1 MITFF
6 LGTNALLSAAEILAV
21 LNRLGI
27 SYTVHDTTPSLLRL
41 ETDKPLPP
49 DVIKILGG
57 TIRITS
63 DISSWP
69 HMPSAEEVLDA
80 LPELP
85 TKWTL
90 GIGMVGMSQNVRAL
104 GTGLKKAARLRES
117 RLSFIEPRSGHRD
130 HRNTRGKFS
139 HDTRNF
145 RENRSH
151 TSPHHTAPSSLLNAA
166 QIIFHKLTLEPNM
179 ELIFLELHGNYILLK
194 TIAVQDITSY
204 EIRDTARPA
213 RDARVGLLPPKLAQ
227 IMINLALGTRDDSA
241 NANGAYSQENP
252 PAIYDPFCGMGTLL
266 QEAWLMGFRSFG
278 SDISG
283 TMIDASQ
290 QNIAY
295 LQKHFSVDEN
305 LQPTIIQHDVTDPNI
320 PKNISHNNMVVVT
333 EPFLGNPQSR
343 ELSPTE
349 AEKFGASVMPLYH
362 QFFMNMKSVLK
373 NGDRILVL
381 FPAPKV
387 RSNGSSAFTPLPRI
401 FLDEVASIGYRKKQ
415 LIPKELS
422 PLTEGTPSSK
432 PLIYARPDA
441 FVARELTLWERV

>member
-21 LNRLGI
+21 LNSLGI

-41 ETDKPLPP
+41 ETDKPLPS
-49 DVIKILGG
+49 DIIKILGG
-57 TIRITS
+57 TISITS

-85 TKWTL
+85 AKWTL
-90 GIGMVGMSQNVRAL
+90 GIGMVGMSQNIRAL

-130 HRNTRGKFS
+130 HRNHGGKS
-139 HDTRNF
+139 SRDTRNF
-145 RENRSH
+145 RESR
-151 TSPHHTAPSSLLNAA
+151 THHTAPSSLLNAA

-194 TIAVQDITSY
+194 TIAVQDIASY
-204 EIRDTARPA
+204 EMRDTARPA

-227 IMINLALGTRDDSA
+227 IMINVALGTHSDSSVDSA
-241 NANGAYSQENP
+241 NANAGYSQENH

-283 TMIDASQ
+283 RMIDASQ
-290 QNIAY
+290 QNISY
-295 LQKHFSVDEN
+295 LQEHFSVDET
-305 LQPTIIQHDVTDPNI
+305 LRPTVILHDVTDPNI
-320 PKNISHNNMVVVT
+320 PKNISHTNMVVVT

-373 NGDRILVL
+373 NGGRILVL

>member
-85 TKWTL
+85 AKWTL

-117 RLSFIEPRSGHRD
+117 RLSFIEPRLGSRMPNG
-130 HRNTRGKFS
+130 
-139 HDTRNF
+139 TRNF
-145 RENRSH
+145 GGRRTYKNYKLETKS
-151 TSPHHTAPSSLLNAA
+151 SSSSLLNAA

-194 TIAVQDITSY
+194 TIAVQDIASY

-241 NANGAYSQENP
+241 DANGAYSQENP

-266 QEAWLMGFRSFG
+266 QEAWLMGFQSFG

-295 LQKHFSVDEN
+295 LQKHFLVDEN

-320 PKNISHNNMVVVT
+320 PNNISHTNMVVVT

-373 NGDRILVL
+373 NGGRILVL